1 MDASKGL
8 VFRGFPLAI
17 LNRGLVMGNVQSPHT
32 DGMFW
37 STQSAQSL
45 ADGEQKPSSL
55 RSN

>member
-17 LNRGLVMGNVQSPHT
+17 LNRGLVMGNVPSPHT
-32 DGMFW
+32 YGMFW